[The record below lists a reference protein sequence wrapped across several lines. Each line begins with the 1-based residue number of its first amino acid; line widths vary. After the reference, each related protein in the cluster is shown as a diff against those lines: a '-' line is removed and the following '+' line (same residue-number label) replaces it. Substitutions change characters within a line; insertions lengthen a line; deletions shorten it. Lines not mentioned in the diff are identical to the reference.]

1 MSTACDTS
9 QARANIINLAN
20 DLLQICSS
28 PQLPDGV
35 PAHITSLSQ
44 LTSHVYVFLY
54 ESVCSMQ
61 LIDKKW
67 PTHSLEDEIHNVQA
81 VIDSL
86 SLDLL
91 HEDLSHLT
99 GEAICG
105 AVRIS
110 IGSDDSDAEDAGEAG
125 LKRTE
130 PNLVSIEYLLDILRC
145 IHEWIT
151 SRLESTADGSVKEEV
166 VAGRD
171 ERLEE
176 ETNDDKASLGEEIGS
191 EKKAVN
197 TTGKCRF

>member
-1 MSTACDTS
+1 MSTTCDTS
-9 QARANIINLAN
+9 QASANIITLAN
-20 DLLQICSS
+20 DLLQICAS
-28 PQLPDGV
+28 PQLPDAV

-86 SLDLL
+86 SLDVL

-105 AVRIS
+105 AVRIA
-110 IGSDDSDAEDAGEAG
+110 IDSDAE

-130 PNLVSIEYLLDILRC
+130 PDLVSIEYLLDILRC

-166 VAGRD
+166 VAGRE

-176 ETNDDKASLGEEIGS
+176 ETSDDKASLGEQIGS

-197 TTGKCRF
+197 TTGKRRF